1 MERHQARC
9 DQRTRACPRP
19 APISFGRVQSVDDVE
34 VSFVGDVRTPVFLVG
49 ERGCGLTFEARRLA
63 STLAPEVLWSPG
75 LATALPLRFAPFVR
89 SVGGPLPDDVE
100 AAADRVVDTVGDGVL
115 VIDDA
120 HLLDEAST
128 ELLAR
133 LCTRV
138 KIVATAAQPHVSRLQ
153 AVLGVTPRRIEPMT
167 PEAIARLAPF
177 DTSPV
182 RLAQIA
188 HETGGLAGVIVELVR
203 RVDGTVSAARYR
215 QWGER
220 LDGLGADAIEWIA
233 SFDVLA
239 GALAA
244 SETRRGS
251 VVLLGAS
258 PPASLVDQQIVRVD
272 GDNVELLHTALAAVA
287 RQRRSQS
294 WVSSVLGTAARR
306 SGDDAKASDLFEA
319 AGEPVLAAEHARRA
333 IQHASDPD
341 RLAVLVARA
350 SRGGAPDEVAHAARG
365 LIKRELVD
373 HLAVLSETVAV
384 PTWARLAC
392 ARLSDDEATRCELV
406 ALMPE
411 GVVDGDLAF
420 ERDRTLATLS
430 GRRLPM
436 AVGAP
441 GDVDADLDGRRLAWG
456 SAVLDAVRSG
466 DVNGANALAVAAGA
480 IGSERPAWKWT
491 GRTLTAIVSFHA
503 DGTLDG
509 DLDAPVGLHP
519 VIARAVL
526 DAHRVV
532 ALADSGR
539 SGDAFT
545 LLDHTLNGA
554 SPLTRSLRRWAVAEA
569 ELAAGHP
576 VKALRAAAQAP
587 DAASPTALL
596 TLSDTTADVLA
607 TLAGAW
613 GAFESGAD
621 LPAAVQPTWP
631 SLRAASIEFAA
642 LERWANVGADES
654 TVAAFGDASDAWES
668 VHLRGALRCTW
679 AAGEVARRSG
689 DVDRARDLLAD
700 VETAALRLGML
711 PLLSRCRQSLRR
723 AGVRAATGQ
732 RATTG
737 ALSAREHQVLV
748 LVGKGLDTRAIAQQL
763 GVGTATVETQVSSAM
778 TKLGAR
784 SRLQA
789 AMMLQRGPIQASS

>member
-1 MERHQARC
+1 M
-9 DQRTRACPRP
+9 
-19 APISFGRVQSVDDVE
+19 DDVE
-34 VSFVGDVRTPVFLVG
+34 GSFVGDVYTPVFLVG

-63 STLAPEVLWSPG
+63 SSLAHEVLWSPG

-89 SVGGPLPDDVE
+89 SVGGPLPDDVD

-128 ELLAR
+128 ELLGR

-138 KIVATAAQPHVSRLQ
+138 RIVATAAQPHVSRLQ

-167 PEAIARLAPF
+167 LEAIAQLAPF
-177 DTSPV
+177 DASPV
-182 RLAQIA
+182 RVAQIA
-188 HETGGLAGVIVELVR
+188 HETGSLAGVIVELVR
-203 RVDGTVSAARYR
+203 RVDGTVSEARYR

-220 LDGLGADAIEWIA
+220 LDGLGAEAIDWIA

-239 GALAA
+239 GALGA

-251 VVLLGAS
+251 IVLVGAS
-258 PPASLVDQQIVRVD
+258 PPAALVDQQIVRVD

-287 RQRRSQS
+287 RKGRSRS
-294 WVSSVLGTAARR
+294 WVSSVLVAAARR
-306 SGDDAKASDLFEA
+306 SGDDAKTSDLFEA
-319 AGEPVLAAEHARRA
+319 AGEPALAAEHARRA
-333 IQHASDPD
+333 IEHASDPD

-350 SRGGAPDEVAHAARG
+350 SRGGAPDEVACAARG

-373 HLAVLSETVAV
+373 HLAVWSETAGA

-392 ARLSDDEATRCELV
+392 ARQSDDEATRCELV
-406 ALMPE
+406 ALMPD
-411 GVVDGDLAF
+411 GVVDEDLAF

-436 AVGAP
+436 AGGP
-441 GDVDADLDGRRLAWG
+441 GNVDVDLDGRRLAWG
-456 SAVLDAVRSG
+456 SAVLDAARSG
-466 DVNGANALAVAAGA
+466 DVNGANALAAAAGA

-503 DGTLDG
+503 DGTIDG
-509 DLDAPVGLHP
+509 ELVAPVGVHP
-519 VIARAVL
+519 VIARSVL

-532 ALADSGR
+532 ALADAGR

-545 LLDHTLNGA
+545 LLDNTLNGTA
-554 SPLTRSLRRWAVAEA
+554 PLTRSLRRWAVAEA

-576 VKALRAAAQAP
+576 VKALRAATQAL

-621 LPAAVQPTWP
+621 LPVPVHPAWP

-642 LERWANVGADES
+642 LQRWANDGADEL

-679 AAGEVARRSG
+679 AAGEVARRWG
-689 DVDRARDLLAD
+689 DVDRARVLLAD
-700 VETAALRLGML
+700 VEIAALRLGML

-789 AMMLQRGPIQASS
+789 AMMLQRGPIQAGG